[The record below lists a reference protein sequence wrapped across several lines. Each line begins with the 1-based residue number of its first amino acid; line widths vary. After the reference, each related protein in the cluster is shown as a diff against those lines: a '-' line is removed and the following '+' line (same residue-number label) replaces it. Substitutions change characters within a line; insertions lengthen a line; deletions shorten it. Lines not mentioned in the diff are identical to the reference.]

1 MITKLL
7 NLSECKGF
15 EWDAGNY
22 DKNWIAHKVS
32 RSECEQIFFNHPLLV
47 ADDDKHSESEP
58 RYFALGKTNTRRKL
72 FVSFTVRNYLIRVI
86 SARDMTRNEKRRYS
100 LL

>member
-1 MITKLL
+1 LKKNICL
-7 NLSECKGF
+7 
-15 EWDAGNY
+15 
-22 DKNWIAHKVS
+22 KNWIAHKVS
-32 RSECEQIFFNHPLLV
+32 RSECEQFFFNHPLLV